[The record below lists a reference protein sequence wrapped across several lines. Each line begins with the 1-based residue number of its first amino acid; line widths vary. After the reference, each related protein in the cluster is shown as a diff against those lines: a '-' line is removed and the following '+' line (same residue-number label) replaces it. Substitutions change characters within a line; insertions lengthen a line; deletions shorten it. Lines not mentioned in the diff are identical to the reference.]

1 MATWIDVLANLLLG
15 AGALLAVMGAIGVL
29 RMPDFFTRTHAGSVT
44 ETGGML
50 LIMAG
55 LLLLAPDLGVAVRL
69 LLIVV
74 FLLFTSPTAVHAL
87 AYSAVRDGLKPQL
100 ADRPGPSP

>member
-50 LIMAG
+50 LIMSG
-55 LLLLAPDLGVAVRL
+55 LLLLAPDLAVAVRL

-100 ADRPGPSP
+100 VDDSGSSP

>member
-50 LIMAG
+50 LIMSG
-55 LLLLAPDLGVAVRL
+55 LLLLAPDLAVAVRL

-100 ADRPGPSP
+100 VDGSGSSP